1 MMPIYEAD
9 SCFLKLVYIYAELVY
24 ELVYG
29 WCMAGVWLV
38 HDDGYAEKDLIGF

>member
-1 MMPIYEAD
+1 MPIYEAG
-9 SCFLKLVYIYAELVY
+9 SCFLKLVYISAELVY

-38 HDDGYAEKDLIGF
+38 HGWCMMTAMLKKI